1 MPDLHLILVWAHII
15 GTILGAGGATLAEI
29 FSFTALKDGV
39 VSADEK
45 RMMHA
50 NYLMIRVG
58 TLLILLSGFALVAW
72 WVFAEGNVWPLTSGK
87 VWVKDIM
94 VLVIVVNAL
103 LLTRRLIPFWL
114 GSGISFTSW
123 WGATILG
130 AWSHAKI
137 SFFEALSGYVIAIF
151 IVTGVLEV
159 LRSLHRKKYSKSA
172 SQ

>member
-1 MPDLHLILVWAHII
+1 MPDLHILLVWVHII
-15 GTILGAGGATLAEI
+15 GAVLGTGGATLAEI

-50 NYLMIRVG
+50 NYFMIRIG
-58 TLLILLSGFALVAW
+58 TLLVLLSGFALVAW
-72 WVFAEGNVWPLTSGK
+72 WVFVEGNIWPLTSGK

-94 VLVIVVNAL
+94 VLAIVINAV

-114 GSGISFTSW
+114 GSAISFTSW

-130 AWSHAKI
+130 AWRHAPI
-137 SFFEALSGYVIAIF
+137 SFTEALLGYIVAIF
-151 IVTGVLEV
+151 IVAGVLEL
-159 LRSLHRKKYSKSA
+159 LRLRFRKKYPR
-172 SQ
+172 